1 MRRAA
6 PDPFDALRAALRLEA
21 AEEPAINET
30 YPVRLD
36 TGREARLGVP
46 EVIYAPGKSPN
57 NLVEAVRGLLAS
69 RGRVI
74 VSRVDDAHTALLR
87 ARFPDALVQ
96 IGDGMR
102 TARVTTEAYD
112 EPFAG
117 GQVGIVTAG
126 TSDLP
131 AADEARV
138 MAEAMGCVV
147 RLVADVGV
155 AGLHRLFPPLIS
167 LLEWGADAL
176 IVAAGMDG
184 ALPSVI
190 AGLVPLPV
198 IGLPTMIGYGA
209 GGQGEA
215 ALLAML
221 QTCAPG
227 LTVVNIDNGIGA
239 GIAAARIANQS
250 VAAFERRGSLRARGR
265 PAARGE

>member
-1 MRRAA
+1 M
-6 PDPFDALRAALRLEA
+6 
-21 AEEPAINET
+21 
-30 YPVRLD
+30 
-36 TGREARLGVP
+36 P
-46 EVIYAPGKSPN
+46 EVVYAPGKSPDT
-57 NLVEAVRGLLAS
+57 LLAAVRGLLAA
-69 RGRVI
+69 RGRVL
-74 VSRVDDAHTALLR
+74 VSRVREADVRSLR
-87 ARFPDALVQ
+87 TQIPDAR
-96 IGDGMR
+96 IEMGEGMR
-102 TARVTTEAYD
+102 TARVATEEYV

-117 GQVGIVTAG
+117 GHVGIVTAG

-138 MAEAMGCVV
+138 MAEAMGCAV

-155 AGLHRLFPPLIS
+155 AGLHRLFPPLVG
-167 LLEWGADAL
+167 LLEWGVDAV

-184 ALPSVI
+184 ALPSVV
-190 AGLVPLPV
+190 AGLLPLPV

-239 GIAAARIANQS
+239 GVAAARVANQS
-250 VAAFERRGSLRARGR
+250 AAADDRLRLLRASGR
-265 PAARGE
+265 PAARGEQ